1 MPNISDSFRTLAIAL
16 LFLIGLF
23 GWLLPMT
30 LLLAPF
36 GKHTEAMRHRLM
48 WRACR
53 FAARHLPETKL
64 EVKGEKEAE
73 WQRPSVLV
81 SNHQSSLD
89 LLCLLMLS
97 PRLVVVTNQRQWR
110 NALYGAVIRRLNFLP
125 IDMGFD
131 AMQQQVGRLA
141 KEGYSVVIFPEGT
154 RSRNGRLGRFH
165 QGAFA
170 LAAHLKLPL
179 VPVVLHG
186 TDRIFPKGSH
196 TFRRGKIEVEIHPA
210 WPAPDNNEAAIR
222 ETRHKMRALFME
234 RLGQGGGGMVKSVI
248 PTPT

>member
-1 MPNISDSFRTLAIAL
+1 MATA
-16 LFLIGLF
+16 
-23 GWLLPMT
+23 
-30 LLLAPF
+30 
-36 GKHTEAMRHRLM
+36 
-48 WRACR
+48 
-53 FAARHLPETKL
+53 
-64 EVKGEKEAE
+64 
-73 WQRPSVLV
+73 VLV

-125 IDMGFD
+125 IGMGFD
-131 AMQQQVGRLA
+131 AMQQQVGRLV

-154 RSRNGRLGRFH
+154 RSRNGRLGRFP

-222 ETRHKMRALFME
+222 ETRHKMRTLFME
-234 RLGQGGGGMVKSVI
+234 RLDQGG
-248 PTPT
+248 

>member
-64 EVKGEKEAE
+64 EMKGEKKAE

-125 IDMGFD
+125 IGMGFD
-131 AMQQQVGRLA
+131 AMQQEVGRLA

-196 TFRRGKIEVEIHPA
+196 TFRRGKSKWKSIPPGPRPTTMKPPSE
-210 WPAPDNNEAAIR
+210 
-222 ETRHKMRALFME
+222 KRATKCGRFLWKDLA
-234 RLGQGGGGMVKSVI
+234 RGGMVKSVI

>member
-53 FAARHLPETKL
+53 FAARHLPGTKL

-125 IDMGFD
+125 IGMGFD
-131 AMQQQVGRLA
+131 AMQQQVGRLV

-170 LAAHLKLPL
+170 LAAHLNCHWCQLCYTAQTAYFQK
-179 VPVVLHG
+179 V
-186 TDRIFPKGSH
+186 
-196 TFRRGKIEVEIHPA
+196 
-210 WPAPDNNEAAIR
+210 AIR
-222 ETRHKMRALFME
+222 SDGEKSKWKSIPPGPRQTTMKPPSEKRATKCGRFLWKDLA
-234 RLGQGGGGMVKSVI
+234 RGVMVKSVI

>member
-1 MPNISDSFRTLAIAL
+1 MQHFSNRFRTLVIAL
-16 LFLIGLF
+16 LFLLGLF
-23 GWLLPMT
+23 GWLLPLT

-48 WRACR
+48 WRTCR
-53 FAARHLPETKL
+53 FAARHLPGTRL

-73 WQRPSVLV
+73 WQQPSVLV

-110 NALYGAVIRRLNFLP
+110 NALYGAVIRRLNFLS
-125 IDMGFD
+125 IGMGFD
-131 AMQQQVGRLA
+131 AMQQQVAALA
-141 KEGYSVVIFPEGT
+141 QRGYSVVVFPEGT

-170 LAAHLKLPL
+170 LAAHLHLPL

-196 TFRRGKIEVEIHPA
+196 TFRRGKIAVEIHPA

-222 ETRHKMRALFME
+222 ETRRKMRALFME
-234 RLGQGGGGMVKSVI
+234 RLDQRAK
-248 PTPT
+248 

>member
-53 FAARHLPETKL
+53 FAARHLPGTKL
-64 EVKGEKEAE
+64 EMKGEKEAE

-125 IDMGFD
+125 IGMGL
-131 AMQQQVGRLA
+131 MP
-141 KEGYSVVIFPEGT
+141 YSNKWDDWSRRAT
-154 RSRNGRLGRFH
+154 R
-165 QGAFA
+165 
-170 LAAHLKLPL
+170 
-179 VPVVLHG
+179 
-186 TDRIFPKGSH
+186 
-196 TFRRGKIEVEIHPA
+196 
-210 WPAPDNNEAAIR
+210 
-222 ETRHKMRALFME
+222 
-234 RLGQGGGGMVKSVI
+234 
-248 PTPT
+248 